1 MLLLAGP
8 FIRER
13 GSAASRLAHPRLA
26 PALVHP
32 LTALGAGLL
41 PAVKRFVNRLA
52 VTIRYG
58 PGRPHPRTHG
68 PRRPWPN
75 LHERGRGTPVGLDR
89 GRRPPHLK
97 IRHRLFAARCV
108 AVIINRWRLLP
119 RGYGPKPRLFLR
131 ACGWRMMRP
140 TTGRV
145 TKPQGSIEKSRRV
158 RLTAAL
164 ASVRCAVSAPDKCLF
179 STKWQ
184 ELFI

>member
-1 MLLLAGP
+1 MRKGL
-8 FIRER
+8 R
-13 GSAASRLAHPRLA
+13 GSRLAHPRLA

-41 PAVKRFVNRLA
+41 TAVKRFVNRLA

-58 PGRPHPRTHG
+58 PGRPYPRTHG

-108 AVIINRWRLLP
+108 APIIDRGRLLP
-119 RGYGPKPRLFLR
+119 PGYRPKPRLCRWRLGVTHNASDYWSAPITEPHVVVVLVPMIRATAF
-131 ACGWRMMRP
+131 ACGY
-140 TTGRV
+140 
-145 TKPQGSIEKSRRV
+145 KNKL
-158 RLTAAL
+158 RLFNPGMYH
-164 ASVRCAVSAPDKCLF
+164 R
-179 STKWQ
+179 
-184 ELFI
+184 